1 MGFETMRNLLLT
13 ISYDGKRYHGWQ
25 IQQNAVAVQE
35 VFQNAL
41 QKVLGALPDI
51 KGCSRTDSGVH
62 AYEYCVSVKTDHAIP
77 CERLVGAL
85 NHFLPEDMAV
95 HACREVGENFH
106 ARYSCVGKEY
116 VYKIWNHPI
125 RDPFLQGYALHYW
138 YPLDVDQ
145 LNQAAQG
152 YLGRHDFTSF
162 CTVDSRERG
171 DLTRCV
177 TKSQVTRQGDMV
189 LFTVAAD
196 GFLYNMVRIMVGTL
210 LRVAQGKI
218 EPEQIPEIL
227 AAKNRKLAGPT
238 APPWGLYLNKVDYGA
253 GDGEKMA

>member
-95 HACREVGENFH
+95 QTPCREVGENFH

-116 VYKIWNHPI
+116 VQAPEPSHSGPVFAGI
-125 RDPFLQGYALHYW
+125 RPAL
-138 YPLDVDQ
+138 LVSSGCGS
-145 LNQAAQG
+145 AESG
-152 YLGRHDFTSF
+152 GS
-162 CTVDSRERG
+162 G
-171 DLTRCV
+171 
-177 TKSQVTRQGDMV
+177 
-189 LFTVAAD
+189 LF
-196 GFLYNMVRIMVGTL
+196 
-210 LRVAQGKI
+210 
-218 EPEQIPEIL
+218 
-227 AAKNRKLAGPT
+227 GP
-238 APPWGLYLNKVDYGA
+238 P
-253 GDGEKMA
+253 